1 MARILMI
8 AYSTYICDGRVK
20 RHAEALV
27 ERGDTVDVICLDPGQ
42 PMEPS
47 GVNVLA
53 VHTPRYRGGSRSRYV
68 LSYLSFFS
76 AAVWIAARLS
86 ARRPYDLVIVCSIPD
101 AAVLCALPPKL
112 FGSKVLLDIH
122 DTMPELYQEK
132 FGGRRGALGARLL
145 MFEER
150 ASAWFA
156 DRVLAV
162 HDLHARR
169 LRDSGISPD
178 KIDVVLNSPDPR
190 LFPPH
195 QNGRANGACIPF
207 TLITHGTIGRRLGL
221 DTAIEAVNILR
232 DRIPG
237 VRLRVLGIGDYLN
250 EARAHT
256 ARLGL
261 IDRVCFE
268 DRVPIERLASVLE
281 QASVGLVPNDASCAT
296 HLMLPVKLLEYA
308 TLGIPIVA
316 ARLRTIEHYFGDDSV
331 RYFEPGDPASLA
343 DAIEDMHPH
352 PERRHALANRASE
365 VAANL
370 SWPKQRQQY
379 YATIDSLLALNGA
392 QNPMAQSINPLL

>member
-1 MARILMI
+1 MI
-8 AYSTYICDGRVK
+8 AYSTYVCDGRVK

-27 ERGDTVDVICLDPGQ
+27 ARGDTVDVICLDPGQ

-47 GVNVLA
+47 GVKVLA

-76 AAVWIAARLS
+76 AAVVKATRLS
-86 ARRPYDLVIVCSIPD
+86 AKRSYDLVIVCSIPD
-101 AAVLCALPPKL
+101 AAVLCALPLKL

-122 DTMPELYQEK
+122 DTMPELYQDK
-132 FGGRRGALGARLL
+132 FGGRRGALCTRLL

-156 DRVLAV
+156 DRILAV

-169 LRDSGISPD
+169 LRDSGISPN
-178 KIDVVLNSPDPR
+178 KIDVVLNSPDLR

-195 QNGRANGACIPF
+195 QNGRANGACTPL

-250 EARAHT
+250 ETRAHA

-308 TLGIPIVA
+308 TLGIPIIA

-331 RYFEPGDPASLA
+331 RYFEPGDPVSLA
-343 DAIEDMHPH
+343 EAIEDLHSH
-352 PERRHALANRASE
+352 PERRHTLAHRASE

-379 YATIDSLLALNGA
+379 YATIDSLLAP
-392 QNPMAQSINPLL
+392 NPGRL

>member
-1 MARILMI
+1 MARMLMI

-47 GVNVLA
+47 GVNILA
-53 VHTPRYRGGSRSRYV
+53 VPIPRYRGRSRSRYV
-68 LSYLSFFS
+68 RSYLSFFL
-76 AAVWIAARLS
+76 AAMWMATRLS
-86 ARRPYDLVIVCSIPD
+86 AKRPYDLVIVCSIPD
-101 AAVLCALPPKL
+101 AVVLCALPSKL
-112 FGSKVLLDIH
+112 FGSKVILDIH

-156 DRVLAV
+156 DKILAV

-169 LRDSGISPD
+169 LLSSGISPH
-178 KIDVVLNSPDPR
+178 KIDIVLNSPDPR
-190 LFPPH
+190 LFPLH
-195 QNGRANGACIPF
+195 QNGHANGECTPF

-232 DRIPG
+232 DRLPG
-237 VRLRVLGIGDYLN
+237 LRLRVLGRGDYLD

-256 ARLGL
+256 ADLGL

-268 DRVPIERLASVLE
+268 NRVPIECLSSVLQ

-308 TLGIPIVA
+308 TLGIPIIG
-316 ARLRTIEHYFGDDSV
+316 ARLRTIEHYFDDDAV

-343 DAIEDMHPH
+343 EAIEDLYSH

-365 VAANL
+365 VAASL
-370 SWPKQRQQY
+370 SWPRQRQQY
-379 YATIDSLLALNGA
+379 YATIDSLLAPNGA
-392 QNPMAQSINPLL
+392 

>member
-1 MARILMI
+1 MI
-8 AYSTYICDGRVK
+8 AYSTYVCDGRVK

-27 ERGDTVDVICLDPGQ
+27 ARGDTVDVICLDPGQ
-42 PMEPS
+42 PLEPS

-53 VHTPRYRGGSRSRYV
+53 VHTPRYRGGSRSRYL

-76 AAVWIAARLS
+76 AAVWIATRLS
-86 ARRPYDLVIVCSIPD
+86 ATRPYDLVIVCSIPD
-101 AAVLCALPPKL
+101 AAVLCALPL
-112 FGSKVLLDIH
+112 RCFGSKILLDIH

-156 DRVLAV
+156 DRVFAV
-162 HDLHARR
+162 HEPHARR
-169 LRDSGISPD
+169 LRSSGISPH

-195 QNGRANGACIPF
+195 KNDRANGVSAPF

-221 DTAIEAVNILR
+221 GTLIEAVYVLR
-232 DRIPG
+232 DRLPG
-237 VRLRVLGIGDYLN
+237 VRLRVLGIGDHLH
-250 EARAHT
+250 EARAHA

-261 IDRVCFE
+261 IDRVSFE
-268 DRVPIERLASVLE
+268 DRVPIECLSSVLE

-296 HLMLPVKLLEYA
+296 NLMLPAKLLEYA
-308 TLGIPIVA
+308 TLGIPIIA
-316 ARLRTIEHYFGDDSV
+316 ARLRTIEHYFGDDAV

-343 DAIEDMHPH
+343 EAIEDLHSH
-352 PERRHALANRASE
+352 PERRHTLANRASE

-370 SWPKQRQQY
+370 SWPRQRQQY
-379 YATIDSLLALNGA
+379 FATIDSLLAH
-392 QNPMAQSINPLL
+392 

>member
-1 MARILMI
+1 VARILMI

-47 GVNVLA
+47 GVNILGVPI
-53 VHTPRYRGGSRSRYV
+53 PRYRGGSRSRYA

-76 AAVWIAARLS
+76 AAVWMAARLS

-101 AAVLCALPPKL
+101 AAVLCAVPLKL

-156 DRVLAV
+156 DKVLAV
-162 HDLHARR
+162 HDPHARR
-169 LRDSGISPD
+169 LRNSGISPD

-190 LFPPH
+190 LFPTR
-195 QNGRANGACIPF
+195 QNSRAHALCTPF

-221 DTAIEAVNILR
+221 DTAIEAVSILR

-237 VRLRVLGIGDYLN
+237 VRLRVLGIGDYLHK
-250 EARAHT
+250 ARSHA
-256 ARLGL
+256 ARQRLT
-261 IDRVCFE
+261 DRVSFE
-268 DRVPIERLASVLE
+268 DRVPIECLSSALE

-308 TLGIPIVA
+308 TLGIPIIS
-316 ARLRTIEHYFGDDSV
+316 ARLRTIEHYFDDDAV

-343 DAIEDMHPH
+343 KAIEDLYSH

-365 VAANL
+365 VAASL
-370 SWPKQRQQY
+370 SWPRQRQQY
-379 YATIDSLLALNGA
+379 YATIDSLLAPNGA
-392 QNPMAQSINPLL
+392 